1 MNRPEI
7 DAKLEELVKDILR
20 IDYYNHNIAME
31 NEDNWDSLAH
41 IQLLSA
47 IEEEFHI
54 EIKFQDTMEMT
65 SIRAI
70 ISMIIEYT
78 KSG

>member
-20 IDYYNHNIAME
+20 IDYYNHHIAME

-47 IEEEFHI
+47 IEEEFKI

-65 SIRAI
+65 SVKSIVSLI
-70 ISMIIEYT
+70 TEYT
-78 KSG
+78 KAE

>member
-20 IDYYNHNIAME
+20 IDYYNHHITME

-47 IEEEFHI
+47 IEEEFRI

-65 SIRAI
+65 SVKAI
-70 ISMIIEYT
+70 VSLITEYT
-78 KSG
+78 KAE